1 MCLFCEWIQTP
12 IDHPTT
18 FPSTFPPPHL
28 SSSPLLPPPSQLDE
42 TVSRSLKLKMMTGI
56 FDPLD
61 DQPYTTIGIDALG
74 SNDHHTLAYD
84 VAAQGIVLLQNPL
97 RHDGDED
104 ETKGG
109 NTAAGRAMTGT
120 TAAAVLPLDLP
131 SSSPASQSSKWSSKT
146 ITTAVIGPHANS
158 TRKLLGSYFDQA
170 CPPTPGLAPSD
181 PNYQRWDCIE
191 TPLHAITALLDRTAA
206 AAARQQKST
215 SLSASPSSSSSSS
228 PASASSVVYA
238 PGCDRIECDNASSL
252 IPEAAAVA
260 AKADQV
266 ILLMGLYEH
275 LEGEG
280 NDRTNT
286 TLPGAQQQ
294 LIDAVVAA
302 VAPGTPVVVVLV
314 NGGILSVDNLVSQT
328 GEMGET
334 EGATTAVVGGKEV
347 ALVEAWYPGVRG
359 AAALADAIFGVT
371 NRFGKLPV
379 TVYRDSFSAQV
390 RRNDSG
396 VV

>member
-1 MCLFCEWIQTP
+1 M
-12 IDHPTT
+12 
-18 FPSTFPPPHL
+18 
-28 SSSPLLPPPSQLDE
+28 
-42 TVSRSLKLKMMTGI
+42 
-56 FDPLD
+56 
-61 DQPYTTIGIDALG
+61 
-74 SNDHHTLAYD
+74 
-84 VAAQGIVLLQNPL
+84 
-97 RHDGDED
+97 
-104 ETKGG
+104 
-109 NTAAGRAMTGT
+109 
-120 TAAAVLPLDLP
+120 
-131 SSSPASQSSKWSSKT
+131 
-146 ITTAVIGPHANS
+146 
-158 TRKLLGSYFDQA
+158 
-170 CPPTPGLAPSD
+170 
-181 PNYQRWDCIE
+181 
-191 TPLHAITALLDRTAA
+191 
-206 AAARQQKST
+206 
-215 SLSASPSSSSSSS
+215 
-228 PASASSVVYA
+228 YA

-314 NGGILSVDNLVSQT
+314 NGGILSVD
-328 GEMGET
+328 
-334 EGATTAVVGGKEV
+334 AVVGGKEV